1 MADSKGGRHG
11 HYPYL
16 CTRGGRFYFRR
27 RIPKF
32 STYHLPVMV
41 SLGATDHSAA
51 TRLCVQLTAHMG
63 RMLDN
68 DLHIDLPTAEA
79 AAFFKAELARCVASV
94 HRVSMVERMD
104 SSLTAGYAHRTHYRL
119 PCGDPLCTVG
129 ACEASLSDTS
139 P

>member
-1 MADSKGGRHG
+1 MVTI
-11 HYPYL
+11 PYL
-16 CTRGGRFYFRR
+16 CTRRGRFYVRR

-41 SLGATDHSAA
+41 SLGTTDHSAA
-51 TRLCVQLTAHMG
+51 TRLCVQLTAHMD

-68 DLHIDLPTAEA
+68 DLHIDLPTAEVS
-79 AAFFKAELARCVASV
+79 AFFKAELTRWVASA
-94 HRVSMVERMD
+94 HRVRMVERMD
-104 SSLTAGYAHRTHYRL
+104 GSLTARYAHRAHNRL
-119 PCGDPLCTVG
+119 PCGDPLCAVG